1 MSRGGVNVYVPAE
14 LIAAYAAAR
23 EASPELPGY
32 AALMRCAMLVALA
45 SRGHEVPA
53 ALSPDE
59 AAAAAAS
66 RVVRVVEALT
76 AARGRIRVAAA
87 ALSCR
92 EDALSHEL
100 QELGLTRWCRDLW
113 PLAGRPRLDAAPPEK
128 RAGASK

>member
-1 MSRGGVNVYVPAE
+1 MYVSAE
-14 LIAAYAAAR
+14 LLAAYAAAR
-23 EASPELPGY
+23 EASPCLPGY
-32 AALMRCAMLVALA
+32 AALMRVAMLSALS

-59 AAAAAAS
+59 AAAAASA

-100 QELGLTRWCRDLW
+100 RELGLTRWCRDLW
-113 PLAGRPRLDAAPPEK
+113 PLAGRPMLDAPPASQKKERAPQNK
-128 RAGASK
+128 R